1 MTKFMKEYQY
11 DRLNPDTYHQKA
23 AQTAIALGGLKGTGW
38 HKSEFT
44 GRQWLPAAYTDSV
57 FPAFA
62 EEFGLIGVLLLLG
75 IFFGLIYFGFQVTA
89 VAKDHFGRL
98 LSAGITVYL
107 AVQVLLNLGMTTGFL
122 PITGVPLILVSYGGS
137 SVLAT
142 MNALG
147 ILQ

>member
-1 MTKFMKEYQY
+1 
-11 DRLNPDTYHQKA
+11 
-23 AQTAIALGGLKGTGW
+23 
-38 HKSEFT
+38 
-44 GRQWLPAAYTDSV
+44 
-57 FPAFA
+57 
-62 EEFGLIGVLLLLG
+62 
-75 IFFGLIYFGFQVTA
+75 VTA

-107 AVQVLLNLGMTTGFL
+107 AVQVILNLGMTTGFL

-147 ILQ
+147 ILQSIYSRRYIF